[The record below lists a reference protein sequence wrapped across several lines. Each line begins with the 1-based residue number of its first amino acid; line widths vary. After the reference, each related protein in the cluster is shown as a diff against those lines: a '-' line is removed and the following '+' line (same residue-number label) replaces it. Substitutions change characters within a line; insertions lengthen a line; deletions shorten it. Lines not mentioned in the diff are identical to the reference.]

1 MRPQLEEAALRQR
14 IEAIVAYL
22 KRPDRSAHAQ
32 VLLADPL
39 SLSGDLLKPLAG
51 LTKQAHEVEGQL
63 TWHQDGQSAMVV
75 LQVPFAPSDS
85 RRTGPLLDDL
95 DAVIAQAAQRGV
107 HMDYVGS
114 YRHFR
119 DNNQSIHHTLILTI
133 PLSLLLI
140 GIALW
145 SLFRSAQ
152 ALALLH
158 IPIAAAAIGSA
169 IALSL
174 GSGFHIPLI
183 VLGFGSCIVGIAID
197 YGIHMTHAALDG
209 HARRV
214 IRPIMISA
222 ATTGC
227 AMLALLFSDIP
238 IIHNL
243 GYLLVG
249 GIAAA
254 CLAAC
259 DLVPRLIKPQ
269 PQQPLGWSR
278 LSDGIERW
286 MRRANPKRL
295 MLAGLITAILIPG
308 LWQLRF
314 ISDLKQ
320 MDGSSAETTASLM
333 AFEQRWGFFHNADF
347 LVGQGSTLDET
358 LRRLRISREAAG
370 LPISPIELLLPDLKQ
385 QARNLTAWNTFWQQE
400 APGFQQR
407 LEHICAELGIR
418 SSAFQ
423 TALNSYLPCAAQP
436 SKQSTRPIPA
446 LVTLHTWDNT
456 PLADLFDSSIQ

>member
-1 MRPQLEEAALRQR
+1 
-14 IEAIVAYL
+14 
-22 KRPDRSAHAQ
+22 
-32 VLLADPL
+32 
-39 SLSGDLLKPLAG
+39 
-51 LTKQAHEVEGQL
+51 
-63 TWHQDGQSAMVV
+63 
-75 LQVPFAPSDS
+75 
-85 RRTGPLLDDL
+85 
-95 DAVIAQAAQRGV
+95 
-107 HMDYVGS
+107 MDYVGS

-119 DNNQSIHHTLILTI
+119 DNNQLIHHTLIRTI

-174 GSGFHIPLI
+174 GGGFHPTDRPRLWKLCRWPSPLD
-183 VLGFGSCIVGIAID
+183 C
-197 YGIHMTHAALDG
+197 GIHMTHAALDG

-259 DLVPRLIKPQ
+259 DLVPRLIRPQ

-286 MRRANPKRL
+286 MQRANPKRL
-295 MLAGLITAILIPG
+295 AGWIDPRCPHTRPLATA
-308 LWQLRF
+308 F
-314 ISDLKQ
+314 Y
-320 MDGSSAETTASLM
+320 
-333 AFEQRWGFFHNADF
+333 
-347 LVGQGSTLDET
+347 
-358 LRRLRISREAAG
+358 LRISNKWMAV
-370 LPISPIELLLPDLKQ
+370 
-385 QARNLTAWNTFWQQE
+385 
-400 APGFQQR
+400 
-407 LEHICAELGIR
+407 
-418 SSAFQ
+418 
-423 TALNSYLPCAAQP
+423 QP
-436 SKQSTRPIPA
+436 RPRPA
-446 LVTLHTWDNT
+446 
-456 PLADLFDSSIQ
+456 